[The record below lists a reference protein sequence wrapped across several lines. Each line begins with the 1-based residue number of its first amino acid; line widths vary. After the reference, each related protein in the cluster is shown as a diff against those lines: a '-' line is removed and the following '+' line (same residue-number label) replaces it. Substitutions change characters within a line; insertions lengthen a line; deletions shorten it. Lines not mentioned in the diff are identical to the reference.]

1 MTLNLC
7 TESICLIFAS
17 IFFFTDGS
25 RFHFQKQKIVR
36 IVFDLRLTF
45 PCFYRMLFY
54 DSIFE

>member
-17 IFFFTDGS
+17 IFFHRSESISFS
-25 RFHFQKQKIVR
+25 KKKIVR